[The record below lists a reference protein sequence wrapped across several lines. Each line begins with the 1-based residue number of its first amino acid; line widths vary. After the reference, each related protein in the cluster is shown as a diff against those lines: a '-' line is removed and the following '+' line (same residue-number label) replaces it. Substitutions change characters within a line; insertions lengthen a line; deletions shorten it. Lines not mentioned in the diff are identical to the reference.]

1 MKLKT
6 YRSKSMAAALAAVK
20 RDLGSEAVILHT
32 RQQKTG
38 GLFGIGART
47 VVEVTAADG
56 PTIARIRTGARRE
69 APPMSRPRPANPD
82 PLRDL
87 LEASEI
93 RPNNQRVEPR
103 IDSSEPKPA
112 PASADKAEEMI
123 VRQTG
128 AAPVHDEHASL
139 ERDIESI
146 KRMVGRMMQSAARPT
161 EGRATD
167 ALARHYLALLE
178 NDVAAEIVEE
188 IVGEIRDDLTPRELA
203 DPAAVRHAVLQRLA
217 ALVPVSADAPNLTGE
232 GGGPLKIALVGPT
245 GVGKTTTV
253 AKLAATYKLR
263 HGRRVGLIT
272 SDTYRIAAVDQLR
285 TYAGIIGVPLRVVA
299 SADDAAP
306 ALESLSNC
314 DVILIDTA
322 GRSPRD
328 GQRIVELE
336 QLLSSVRPDQTHLV
350 LSGTSSEGAILAA
363 AREFARVKPDRM
375 ILTKLDEAANFG
387 VLLNV
392 ARRLQIKLSYVT
404 TGQEVPDHLEPGRA
418 DRLARMALDGAAHL

>member
-20 RDLGSEAVILHT
+20 KDLGAEAVILHT
-32 RQQKTG
+32 RKHKAG

-47 VVEVTAADG
+47 IVEVTAADG
-56 PTIARIRTGARRE
+56 PTIARIRAGGRRE
-69 APPMSRPRPANPD
+69 TPVAPRPRRANPD

-87 LEASEI
+87 LDVNEG
-93 RPNNQRVEPR
+93 RPPVPAEPR
-103 IDSSEPKPA
+103 ISSPEPKAAPSPA
-112 PASADKAEEMI
+112 YEKFEMT
-123 VRQTG
+123 VRKTG
-128 AAPVHDEHASL
+128 AASVQDEPASL

-146 KRMVGRMMQSAARPT
+146 KRMVGRMMQSVARPA
-161 EGRATD
+161 EGRTTD
-167 ALARHYLALLE
+167 ALTRHYLALLE
-178 NDVAAEIVEE
+178 NDVAAEIVDE

-217 ALVPVSADAPNLTGE
+217 ALVPVSTDAPNLTGA

-285 TYAGIIGVPLRVVA
+285 TYAGIIGVPIRVVA
-299 SADDAAP
+299 TADDVAP

-328 GQRIVELE
+328 GQRIAELE
-336 QLLSSVRPDQTHLV
+336 QFLAHVRPDQTHLV
-350 LSGTSSEGAILAA
+350 VSGTSSESAILAA

-375 ILTKLDEAANFG
+375 ILTKLDETANFG